1 MINYLRHMAIFARVA
16 DEGSFRGAAKSLGLA
31 PSRISETVSDLES
44 HLGVTLLYRTTRK
57 IALTTEGRMF
67 YARVTDMLRAAET
80 GVNEINTL
88 SLEPSGSIRI
98 SLPAFMTSSR
108 ISTSLAEF
116 VRLYPRIKLSVS
128 YTDLPIGLTN
138 DGFDLNIRIG
148 WLNDSSMM
156 SRKLS
161 EQKRVLVAGAEYLA
175 SRTKPTH
182 PKDIENW
189 DWIKYEQRADNIEFT
204 SKNGNIV
211 KVTGQYQLQVDN
223 VDALLYFTLQNL
235 GVTVL
240 PYEIAERGLQSGELV
255 QLLPDWNLRS
265 LGCYAVWADT
275 SLRESLTLLLVR
287 FLADNERC
295 PPKKL

>member
-1 MINYLRHMAIFARVA
+1 MINHLKHMAIFARVI

-31 PSRISETVSDLES
+31 PSRVSETVSDLES

-57 IALTTEGRMF
+57 ISLTNEGRMF
-67 YARVTDMLRAAET
+67 YVRVTDMLSIAET
-80 GVNEINTL
+80 GLNEINTF
-88 SLEPSGSIRI
+88 SLKPSGSIRV
-98 SLPAFMTSSR
+98 SLPAFMTSSS
-108 ISTSLAEF
+108 ISAALAEF
-116 VRLYPRIKLSVS
+116 VRLYPRIKLSIS
-128 YTDLPIGLTN
+128 YTDLPTGLLD

-156 SRKLS
+156 SCKLS
-161 EQKRVLVAGAEYLA
+161 EQKRVLVAGAEYAA

-204 SKNGNIV
+204 STNGKSV

-223 VDALLYFTLQNL
+223 IDALLYFTLQNL

-240 PYEIAERGLQSGELV
+240 PWDIAERGLHTGELV
-255 QLLPDWNLRS
+255 QLLPDWKLRT

-275 SLRESLTLLLVR
+275 SRRESMTLLLVR
-287 FLADNERC
+287 FLAENERRHS
-295 PPKKL
+295 K